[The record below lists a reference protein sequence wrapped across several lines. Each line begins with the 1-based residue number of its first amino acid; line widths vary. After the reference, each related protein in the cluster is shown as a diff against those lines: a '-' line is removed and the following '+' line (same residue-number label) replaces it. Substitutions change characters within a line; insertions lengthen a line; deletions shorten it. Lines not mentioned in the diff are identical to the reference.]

1 MKKILLFITLF
12 FTLQLQASKT
22 INQIIAQAKPGSKI
36 ELPEGVFKGPIVIDK
51 PLILMGIGKQSIIE
65 GDENG
70 TVITIK
76 SSYVTI
82 ENLTIRGSGFQRY
95 SLDSGVRAD
104 NALHVEVKNCHICK
118 SLFGIIFHN
127 ISNSKIINNTIT
139 SYKEKVVDNRGDGI
153 RLWNSYDNLIANNH
167 LFESRDLSLSRSNN
181 NKIINNILES
191 GRFGILINMSHDV
204 SIDTNKIYS
213 NYAGI
218 RLKGS
223 KNIDINNNQIVKTH
237 FSTGS
242 GIMIEGGKNIHV
254 THNVLTGHSQAFFI
268 DSSTAEI
275 GRQRYIE
282 YNKILNNNVAFHF
295 HQAIKNN
302 TIKYNNIIGNL
313 EDVVKDM
320 RGGKYYKND
329 IEMNYWNRYIGFDK
343 NSDGISDIPYQVL
356 IYGDQ
361 IWQFAHHTK
370 FFYATPLLSVIDLLE
385 RIAPFSTPVLLL
397 EDTKPKTKPV
407 SITKKL

>member
-1 MKKILLFITLF
+1 LLFIALF
-12 FTLQLQASKT
+12 FTLQLQANQT

-36 ELPEGVFKGPIVIDK
+36 ELPKGVFKDPIIIDK
-51 PLILMGIGKQSIIE
+51 PLILTEIGKQSIIE
-65 GDENG
+65 GDGNG
-70 TVITIK
+70 TVITTK

-104 NALHVEVKNCHICK
+104 NALHVEVKNCYISK

-127 ISNSKIINNTIT
+127 MSNSKIINNTIT
-139 SYKEKVVDNRGDGI
+139 SYKEKVIDNKGNGI
-153 RLWNSYDNLIANNH
+153 RLWNSHDNLIANNH
-167 LFESRDLSLSRSNN
+167 LFESRNLSLSRSNN
-181 NKIINNILES
+181 NKITNNILEN
-191 GRFGILINMSHDV
+191 GRFGILVNMSHDV
-204 SIDTNKIYS
+204 LIDRNKIYS
-213 NYAGI
+213 NYTGI

-223 KNIDINNNQIVKTH
+223 KNIDVTNNKIVKTH

-275 GRQRYIE
+275 GIQRYIE

-302 TIKYNNIIGNL
+302 TIKYNNII
-313 EDVVKDM
+313 
-320 RGGKYYKND
+320 
-329 IEMNYWNRYIGFDK
+329 
-343 NSDGISDIPYQVL
+343 
-356 IYGDQ
+356 
-361 IWQFAHHTK
+361 
-370 FFYATPLLSVIDLLE
+370 
-385 RIAPFSTPVLLL
+385 
-397 EDTKPKTKPV
+397 
-407 SITKKL
+407 

>member
-1 MKKILLFITLF
+1 MRKILFFITLF
-12 FTLQLQASKT
+12 FTLQLLADQS

-36 ELPEGVFKGPIVIDK
+36 ALPQGIFRGPIIIDK
-51 PLILMGIGKQSIIE
+51 PLILVGSGMQSIIE
-65 GDENG
+65 GDGNG
-70 TVITIK
+70 TVIMIK

-82 ENLTIRGSGFQRY
+82 QNLTVQNSGYHRY
-95 SLDSGVRAD
+95 RLDSGIKVEDAK
-104 NALHVEVKNCHICK
+104 HVKIENCHIIK
-118 SLFGIIFHN
+118 TLFGIIFHN
-127 ISNSKIINNTIT
+127 TSNSRIINNTIT
-139 SYKEKVVDNRGDGI
+139 SYKEKVIDNRGDGI
-153 RLWNSYDNLIANNH
+153 RLWNSHDNLIANNH

-181 NKIINNILES
+181 NKITDNLLEN
-191 GRFGILINMSHDV
+191 GRFGILINMSHNI

-223 KNIDINNNQIVKTH
+223 KNINVDDNQIVKTH

-268 DSSTAEI
+268 NSSVAEI
-275 GRQRYIE
+275 GIQRYIE

-329 IEMNYWNRYIGFDK
+329 IEMNYWDRYIGFDK
-343 NSDGISDIPYQVL
+343 NGDGISDIPYQVF
-356 IYGDQ
+356 IYADR
-361 IWQFAHHTK
+361 IWQFAHHIK

-385 RIAPFSTPVLLL
+385 RIAPFSAPVLLL

-407 SITKKL
+407 LI